1 MTLHEHF
8 LLDERAYQNAVLTWA
23 NPTLVNALDENLEM
37 KMGEHFPTLRFRSSF
52 YLNILAT

>member
-1 MTLHEHF
+1 MLV
-8 LLDERAYQNAVLTWA
+8 DEQTYQNTVLTWV